1 MNLASRSSTRL
12 ALGPG
17 IAVTSRGVF
26 TSKVVGMSSS
36 REESKVGVDR
46 TLRGESR
53 HANGRTRK
61 RLAREKKENLVSP
74 RRRVVA
80 AGRLAGSSPRGRKDE
95 FED

>member
-36 REESKVGVDR
+36 REEI
-46 TLRGESR
+46 
-53 HANGRTRK
+53 K
-61 RLAREKKENLVSP
+61 RLELIEHCGAKAGTRTDESGRGLQERKKEL
-74 RRRVVA
+74 
-80 AGRLAGSSPRGRKDE
+80 G
-95 FED
+95 